1 MMLAATALTLCMFAT
16 PDDGWIRS
24 QWTDDQGRLEV
35 AARRYESSQDPAL
48 PSIWLIGVTH
58 VGDAHFYD
66 QLVELMDG
74 TDVVIYESVLP
85 PGGTPPSLEAID
97 QRAAATAQ
105 TASLLASLHAGLP
118 REQLVSWNA
127 ANKALTSRDRRI
139 ANLARDLSRDGWGV
153 PWRFHSTDD
162 GSAAIGSFGADGRI
176 GGTGDDADLVELIP
190 TEDQSSDHAAL
201 QRKMADMM
209 GLAFQLDALDYGDRR
224 WRPGD
229 MRIDQ
234 VQEAFEQRGAS
245 VEGLTGLMAGTGL
258 MGGLV
263 HGVLDAI
270 PVLDGLFGGRVVDTM
285 QVIIIEML
293 GQEELID
300 GALDM
305 QGDVFREVIIN
316 MRNDAALAAVDRAA
330 ADMTPGSSI
339 AVLYGGGHM
348 PQMAETMEGP
358 RGYQAVETRWHP
370 AITFN
375 ISESP
380 LSPAE
385 VAMLRGWLDSMG
397 SSFFGR

>member
-1 MMLAATALTLCMFAT
+1 
-16 PDDGWIRS
+16 
-24 QWTDDQGRLEV
+24 
-35 AARRYESSQDPAL
+35 
-48 PSIWLIGVTH
+48 
-58 VGDAHFYD
+58 
-66 QLVELMDG
+66 
-74 TDVVIYESVLP
+74 
-85 PGGTPPSLEAID
+85 
-97 QRAAATAQ
+97 
-105 TASLLASLHAGLP
+105 
-118 REQLVSWNA
+118 
-127 ANKALTSRDRRI
+127 
-139 ANLARDLSRDGWGV
+139 
-153 PWRFHSTDD
+153 
-162 GSAAIGSFGADGRI
+162 
-176 GGTGDDADLVELIP
+176 
-190 TEDQSSDHAAL
+190 
-201 QRKMADMM
+201 
-209 GLAFQLDALDYGDRR
+209 
-224 WRPGD
+224 
-229 MRIDQ
+229 
-234 VQEAFEQRGAS
+234 
-245 VEGLTGLMAGTGL
+245 MAGTGL